1 MTVRSHAVRG
11 APLLRL
17 TQLALAVV
25 FVVVAPASRAQNPAT
40 TQPQEAATPQNQLA
54 VNWLYGAYVPKDAPL
69 IALTGEQRF
78 KLFVRQSFTT
88 PGIYIKTGFFT
99 LHDQIENV
107 PPEWGDGI
115 EGFGKR
121 LGTRQTQYL
130 MQNSFTSLGN
140 AALGWEPRYDRC
152 RCVGFWPRTRHALTR
167 NFVTYDRTEQ
177 HLRPQ
182 LMPYIAAFGSGAI
195 AATWEPDNTQILT
208 KGYQSAV
215 TQVWWGSLSNVLGEF
230 APDVIKKL
238 RKPKKD

>member
-1 MTVRSHAVRG
+1 MRG
-11 APLLRL
+11 DAILRVAGVLLR
-17 TQLALAVV
+17 VM
-25 FVVVAPASRAQNPAT
+25 FVVAAPACRAQDAAKA
-40 TQPQEAATPQNQLA
+40 QETAKPEHHLA
-54 VNWLYGAYVPKDAPL
+54 VNWLYGAYIPKDAPL
-69 IALTGEQRF
+69 IALTGDQRF

-99 LHDQIENV
+99 LHDQHEKV

-121 LGTRQTQYL
+121 LGTRHTQYL
-130 MQNSFTSLGN
+130 MQNAFTSLGN

-152 RCVGFWPRTRHALTR
+152 RCDGFWRRTRHAVVR
-167 NFVTYDRTEQ
+167 NFVTYDRSEQ

-182 LMPYIAAFGSGAI
+182 LMPYVASFGAGAI
-195 AATWEPDNTQILT
+195 TATWEPDNTQILT

-215 TQVWWGSLSNVLGEF
+215 TQAWWGTMSNMLGEF

-238 RKPKKD
+238 RKSKKD